1 MRAWRSQEGHDWEKT
16 PPRGVVVIFGGGMIS
31 GTEVEAI
38 KDALKKNRRDLVNP
52 EDDENEDLRLSEKSI
67 WEGMSAFA

>member
-1 MRAWRSQEGHDWEKT
+1 M
-16 PPRGVVVIFGGGMIS
+16 IFGGGMIS

-67 WEGMSAFA
+67 LEGMSAFA